1 LHSAH
6 SLRRQCARR
15 LAPIAVP
22 RPFRLDA
29 FAETVAAHRRRPLTV
44 APMPGL
50 DDEDAPSGAWVAMDR
65 QDFIFVDA
73 AASPW
78 HQDLIALHEIGHI
91 LWDHP
96 AEAGWLDALASDL
109 LTALQPAAIQ
119 RILGRHDYTS
129 RQELEAELLASMVLE
144 RAAAVPPPMAAPGS
158 ERRISQ
164 LSAVIEH
171 PWRHDA

>member
-6 SLRRQCARR
+6 SLRRQCAQR
-15 LAPIAVP
+15 LAGIDVP

-29 FAETVAAHRRRPLTV
+29 FAESIARHRGRPLTV

-50 DDEDAPSGAWVAMDR
+50 DDEDAPSGTWVATDR
-65 QDFIFVDA
+65 HDFVFVDA

-96 AEAGWLDALASDL
+96 AEADWLDALAGDL
-109 LTALQPAAIQ
+109 LPALGTAAVQ

-129 RQELEAELLASMVLE
+129 RQELQAELLASIVLE
-144 RAAAVPPPMAAPGS
+144 RAATVPPPATGPGA
-158 ERRISQ
+158 ERMISQ

-171 PWRHDA
+171 PFRHA